1 MPLLLIASLI
11 IFLFVGEFFG
21 KLVIYSYFSYVVV
34 KLKKKNTIKPNII
47 NFIEHQKFINSNI
60 HYNTNF
66 TIINTSLHK
75 WRWRWR
81 WKILSQKNQNEK
93 QDNVNPFIPSS
104 PPNSAYFLLLIWLS
118 FILLIG
124 LDYCVLRIEVVWP
137 NLITLAMP

>member
-34 KLKKKNTIKPNII
+34 KLKKTNTIKPNTI

-75 WRWRWR
+75 
-81 WKILSQKNQNEK
+81 
-93 QDNVNPFIPSS
+93 
-104 PPNSAYFLLLIWLS
+104 
-118 FILLIG
+118 
-124 LDYCVLRIEVVWP
+124 
-137 NLITLAMP
+137 